1 MYPPDLEKERKEKS
15 SSSVE
20 VEVEAGTLEEVEVE
34 VRGSGFGLLRLRL
47 LRKVVLE
54 ELFMEVGDTDIPNGM
69 VRISWTLCF
78 VSLSLSA
85 IADSFFLGVCFSYE
99 TSSGH
104 HCVVDAKIN

>member
-1 MYPPDLEKERKEKS
+1 MEKERKEKS
-15 SSSVE
+15 SSS

-69 VRISWTLCF
+69 VRISWTLFC
-78 VSLSLSA
+78 VSLPISNRR
-85 IADSFFLGVCFSYE
+85 FFLFGCMFRL
-99 TSSGH
+99 
-104 HCVVDAKIN
+104 

>member
-15 SSSVE
+15 SSS

-34 VRGSGFGLLRLRL
+34 VRGSGFGLFRLRL

-54 ELFMEVGDTDIPNGM
+54 ELFMEVVDTDIPNGM

-85 IADSFFLGVCFSYE
+85 IADSFFSGVCFSYK
-99 TSSGH
+99 TSEGH
-104 HCVVDAKIN
+104 HCC